1 MKENDPVTSPIGFEL
16 SEEDLE
22 SISGGVEVGS
32 LAVNRAGGFAI
43 RNAQLNLGGFA
54 IRNAQLNL
62 GGFAIRNAQLNL
74 MR

>member
-1 MKENDPVTSPIGFEL
+1 MKENDPASSPIGFDL

-22 SISGGVEVGS
+22 SISGGVVGA
-32 LAVNRAGGFAI
+32 LAVNPVGGFAI

-62 GGFAIRNAQLNL
+62 AR
-74 MR
+74 